1 MENTL
6 NTFESPEKTE
16 MLKEKQESF
25 QQGNCYLFVIIK
37 SNEHKGRFLIK
48 GRHMK
53 KQIMKNYLCNSVATF
68 ISPASRLNL
77 LQCY

>member
-6 NTFESPEKTE
+6 NTFKSPEKMAT
-16 MLKEKQESF
+16 LKEKQESF
-25 QQGNCYLFVIIK
+25 QQDNCYLFVIIK
-37 SNEHKGRFLIK
+37 SNEHKGRLLIK

-53 KQIMKNYLCNSVATF
+53 KQNMKKHLCNSATF
-68 ISPASRLNL
+68 ISLASRLNL